1 MVGSRRADR
10 ERLDQGKVRN
20 YAGDRVVMTG
30 GASQLVGIG
39 EFMANTMG
47 RPVRVA
53 RPQQVPGLPQSVS
66 SAAFST
72 VAGLFMRFL
81 PEPEA

>member
-1 MVGSRRADR
+1 MVSLAGLIE
-10 ERLDQGKVRN
+10 ERLDRGKVRN
-20 YAGDRVVMTG
+20 YSGDRVVMTG

-53 RPQQVPGLPQSVS
+53 RPSRCRGCRKVFQVPRSRPLQVS
-66 SAAFST
+66 S
-72 VAGLFMRFL
+72 LRFL